1 MIIAVDFDGTLHFPI
16 PGKRCIGRPNLP
28 LIEKLIELRANNNEV
43 ILWTCRDGDSLD
55 EAVQWCKA
63 QGLEFDA
70 INDNT
75 EKTKEEHLRLFGSI
89 GRKIYANVYID
100 DRASSPRE
108 FVVWF

>member
-16 PGKRCIGRPNLP
+16 PGKRCIGRPNTP
-28 LIEKLIELRANNNEV
+28 LIEKLIDLRANNNEV

-70 INDNT
+70 VNDNT
-75 EKTKEEHLRLFGSI
+75 EKTKEEHLRLFGSL

>member
-16 PGKRCIGRPNLP
+16 PGKRCIGRPNTP
-28 LIEKLIELRANNNEV
+28 LIEKLIDLRANNNEV

-70 INDNT
+70 VNDNT
-75 EKTKEEHLRLFGSI
+75 EKTKEEHLRLFGSL

-100 DRASSPRE
+100 DRASSPRD